1 VRLFGKWR
9 AHSGIKISVVS
20 ETCNG
25 FQKFVEGRSEH
36 GREDIPGKSACLLF
50 DWNFSML
57 PRLQWIEGMRGGERS
72 VDLLRRICMAEKN
85 RILVVDDEDALRT
98 VLSAELEGEGYRVS
112 SAGDGD
118 EAINILRSQFFDL
131 ILLDIKMPKVDGF
144 EVLKFVKENHP
155 TSKVIML
162 TGFADLKNAIE
173 SKKLGAEDFVSKPY
187 DLVDLLTTVERVL
200 SGL

>member
-1 VRLFGKWR
+1 VI
-9 AHSGIKISVVS
+9 A
-20 ETCNG
+20 
-25 FQKFVEGRSEH
+25 
-36 GREDIPGKSACLLF
+36 D
-50 DWNFSML
+50 L
-57 PRLQWIEGMRGGERS
+57 PR
-72 VDLLRRICMAEKN
+72 RILMAEKN

-112 SAGDGD
+112 SAGDGA
-118 EAINILRSQFFDL
+118 EAINILRGQSFDL
-131 ILLDIKMPKVDGF
+131 ILLDIKMPNVDGF
-144 EVLKFVKENHP
+144 EVLKFVKESQP
-155 TSKVIML
+155 ATKVIML